1 MRRHPALA
9 LFAAIAV
16 LACAVLLAACGDDNN
31 DNSSSSTTATTQ
43 AAEVIK
49 SNPQNDNVTIKVGSK
64 NFTEEFLLGEIYA
77 QALQAAG
84 YTVKK
89 DLNLGDEKI
98 ALKALRNSSIDG
110 YPEYASTALTS
121 FFGVKPQDIADDPQ
135 KAVDDAQSKFAEI
148 GLKSFDPAPFTSAN
162 AVGML
167 KKKAD
172 ELGVTKISDLEDK
185 AGDLTLYGSP
195 ECRQRPDCLVGLEDV
210 YGLKFK
216 KFTPVDI
223 GLRYEVLDKGQA
235 DASIIFTT
243 DAQLA
248 TRKDIVTLEDDKH
261 VFPPGN
267 PIFVA
272 RQKKVDEA
280 GPDFQSTVQMV
291 NGGLSEKVMRELN
304 ARVDVDR
311 QTPKAV
317 AKQYL
322 KESGYI
328 Q

>member
-9 LFAAIAV
+9 LLAAVAV
-16 LACAVLLAACGDDNN
+16 LACAVFLAACGDDNN
-31 DNSSSSTTATTQ
+31 DNRSSSSTETTQ
-43 AAEVIK
+43 NAELIK
-49 SNPQNDNVTIKVGSK
+49 KNPQNGDVAIKVGSK
-64 NFTEEFLLGEIYA
+64 NFTEEFILGEIYA
-77 QALQAAG
+77 QALKAAG
-84 YTVKK
+84 YKVSK

-121 FFGVKPQDIADDPQ
+121 FFGVKPQDIADNAQ
-135 KAVDDAQSKFAEI
+135 KAVDDAKDKFAEI
-148 GLKSFDPAPFTSAN
+148 GLAAFDPAPFTSAN

-167 KKKAD
+167 KKKAN
-172 ELGVTKISDLEDK
+172 ELGVTKVSDLKDK
-185 AGDLTLYGSP
+185 AQNLTLYGSP
-195 ECRQRPDCLVGLEDV
+195 ERRQRPDCLVGLEDV

-216 KFTPVDI
+216 KFVPVDI

-243 DAQLA
+243 DAQLS

-267 PIFVA
+267 PVFVA

-311 QTPKAV
+311 KTPKQV
-317 AKQYL
+317 AKEYL
-322 KESGYI
+322 QESGYL